1 MSLHL
6 MEHVKVNMETGAF
19 RDITFIFFLYY
30 LFVDLKKPKKLKLI
44 DLVSF
49 TEIMLFFTVLS

>member
-1 MSLHL
+1 